1 MVDAERVPLVPH
13 GDAPLRT
20 TTLSRECKTSWN
32 ICMGFVL
39 MSLAVL
45 GMVVTIGSLK
55 GGLVDKAHREVFV
68 NSGDNETVSGSTM
81 EYDYEVT
88 QPPGLGDPEPPDKS
102 FGPEN
107 TEPGG
112 SELDQRAAAV
122 RARVQR
128 RVAFRVANRE
138 TAEAA
143 AAAAQA
149 NADADANEV
158 AEEGV
163 AEALVQDEAAERQKQ
178 DASRQRVRGRERQ
191 QAVAREG
198 VSDADGV
205 GETVQEVAEQ
215 TVEAVADTQAP
226 AKQLPESMPMHTPV
240 DTTHAPETQLP
251 EPTPAPTPVPTPA
264 TMVKAD
270 ILRAA
275 ESALAREGDDESDA
289 SSKVPTKQ
297 AKQPTTVPTPTP
309 ALSPPP
315 PSRPV
320 ITGAQGLLD
329 AISKY
334 DTYRYLPQ
342 APYPPLP
349 PSPPPSPPPP
359 PPFLPRPPHP
369 PAHPPA
375 HQPPAAFHSLVPLPG
390 VVAEAV
396 SVNSAPASSFPK
408 TATDGTTSRTTALSG
423 LTDKNSAGPF
433 PSKDS
438 SVVDDSKHL
447 RVDDSNDD
455 LSADSPIG
463 AAEHLGVVSAF
474 WEAPLAGDSGRWH
487 SKRRH
492 KTPQYYRAGLD
503 NLVRLAARSGN
514 SVVLFTA
521 VGSND
526 CMGLELTYTD
536 GAAAAAG
543 VSGTTKST
551 NEKPRFLCVKLPLA
565 SLHYGDWHLTDHT
578 LVANMPCSSEMRDT
592 KLIWLN
598 KINLMETAAHMLR
611 VRVGPFPNPTRLFAH
626 SRLTLS
632 FIYRKLP
639 GGAAATRMEWIDAV
653 RAFPTHHTPP
663 LRLPI
668 LVPEGTITSAH
679 YPACLLTH
687 VTRD

>member
-1 MVDAERVPLVPH
+1 M
-13 GDAPLRT
+13 
-20 TTLSRECKTSWN
+20 
-32 ICMGFVL
+32 
-39 MSLAVL
+39 
-45 GMVVTIGSLK
+45 
-55 GGLVDKAHREVFV
+55 
-68 NSGDNETVSGSTM
+68 
-81 EYDYEVT
+81 
-88 QPPGLGDPEPPDKS
+88 
-102 FGPEN
+102 
-107 TEPGG
+107 
-112 SELDQRAAAV
+112 
-122 RARVQR
+122 
-128 RVAFRVANRE
+128 
-138 TAEAA
+138 
-143 AAAAQA
+143 
-149 NADADANEV
+149 
-158 AEEGV
+158 
-163 AEALVQDEAAERQKQ
+163 
-178 DASRQRVRGRERQ
+178 
-191 QAVAREG
+191 
-198 VSDADGV
+198 
-205 GETVQEVAEQ
+205 
-215 TVEAVADTQAP
+215 
-226 AKQLPESMPMHTPV
+226 
-240 DTTHAPETQLP
+240 
-251 EPTPAPTPVPTPA
+251 
-264 TMVKAD
+264 
-270 ILRAA
+270 
-275 ESALAREGDDESDA
+275 
-289 SSKVPTKQ
+289 
-297 AKQPTTVPTPTP
+297 
-309 ALSPPP
+309 
-315 PSRPV
+315 

-359 PPFLPRPPHP
+359 PPFLPRPPHL

-390 VVAEAV
+390 VVAEAM

-433 PSKDS
+433 PSKDP

-598 KINLMETAAHMLR
+598 KINLVETAAHMLR